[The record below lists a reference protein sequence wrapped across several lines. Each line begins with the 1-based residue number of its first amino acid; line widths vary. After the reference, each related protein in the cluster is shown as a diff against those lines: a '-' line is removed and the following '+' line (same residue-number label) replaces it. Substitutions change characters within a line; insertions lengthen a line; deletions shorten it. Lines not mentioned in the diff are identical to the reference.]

1 MFSLFRIH
9 PISFIVHGDVAT
21 RRGSLHPRGHF
32 WYRSFQRLC
41 SLWGYSELR
50 SWHGIH
56 GARFR
61 PPCIVFLGHS
71 SRDSIQVV
79 SSVRPGCR
87 LSLFTSGSA
96 TARGP
101 TSSISTSAEHFPFFL
116 HEFLHD
122 PFTISRVFSRNLH
135 KFCRS
140 CQILSNVHLAR
151 SASTLRLLQPR
162 AREPQTFRISHIL
175 TMIFYLCASFGRSS
189 HATVCFSEEHSLG
202 ECFWEEP
209 LWEELKRYVC
219 SLALRPS
226 AHRRG
231 RHCDL
236 TSDHGTDLVPL
247 AFTTFSQRSYILLPS
262 ILPFVLKL

>member
-1 MFSLFRIH
+1 M
-9 PISFIVHGDVAT
+9 
-21 RRGSLHPRGHF
+21 
-32 WYRSFQRLC
+32 
-41 SLWGYSELR
+41 
-50 SWHGIH
+50 
-56 GARFR
+56 
-61 PPCIVFLGHS
+61 
-71 SRDSIQVV
+71 V

-101 TSSISTSAEHFPFFL
+101 TSSISTSAEHFPFSCMNFCTIPSQFPVYFL
-116 HEFLHD
+116 GIYTNFVDLA
-122 PFTISRVFSRNLH
+122 
-135 KFCRS
+135 KF
-140 CQILSNVHLAR
+140 LSNVHLAR
-151 SASTLRLLQPR
+151 SALTLRLLQPR

-175 TMIFYLCASFGRSS
+175 TMIFYLCASFGRSFYE
-189 HATVCFSEEHSLG
+189 TVCFSEEHSLG

-236 TSDHGTDLVPL
+236 KSDHGTDLVPL